1 MNTGGRTGNV
11 PRTAAEGKASGEDCP
26 APPPG
31 PPSAVR
37 TGGAGWALAPQ
48 TAPPRP
54 LGPPMPPRPDAVT
67 TRDPA
72 TGEPIETYDRLTDDE
87 LDAALGRAAAA
98 FEAHRQTSLASA
110 DLRFADRA
118 AAMRRVADRL
128 EADAE
133 AHGALMTREM
143 GKPLAQAVAE
153 AKKCAWV
160 CRYYA
165 DHAERFLQDEPRE
178 TEAARSLVAYEP
190 LGPVL
195 AVMPWN
201 FPYWQVFR
209 FAAPTLMAGG
219 VGLLKHADNV
229 LGCAYAVE
237 DLFREAGFDEG
248 VFQVLNVDHDATARA
263 IADDRVRAVTLTGSD
278 RAGRSV
284 GSQAG
289 AVLKPSLLE
298 LGGSDA
304 FVVLADA
311 DLDRAVEVG
320 VAARTQNNGQS
331 CIAAK
336 RFILEAPVADEYA
349 ARFVERMDA
358 LTVGDPTD
366 PDTDLGPL
374 ARADLREGVHD
385 QVERAVVAGARLLC
399 GGTIPDGPGYYY
411 PPTVLGGVGEGSPA
425 FDEEIFGPVA
435 SMVVAQD
442 EADAVRLAN
451 ATRFGLGG
459 SVWTQ
464 SRERGE
470 RVARQVRSGAVFV
483 NEMTK
488 SHPNLPFGGVG
499 DSGYGRELGRE
510 GVRAFVNAK
519 TIWVD

>member
-1 MNTGGRTGNV
+1 MNTGGRGGNV
-11 PRTAAEGKASGEDCP
+11 PRTAPKGKASGEDCP
-26 APPPG
+26 APPPD
-31 PPSAVR
+31 PSSR
-37 TGGAGWALAPQ
+37 LPNGRGGAGVRAAD
-48 TAPPRP
+48 RP
-54 LGPPMPPRPDAVT
+54 APPMPPRPDAVT

-72 TGEPIETYDRLTDDE
+72 TGEPIETYDRLTGAE

-98 FEAHRQTSLASA
+98 FEAHRRTSLASA
-110 DLRFADRA
+110 DLRFEDRA
-118 AAMRRVADRL
+118 AVLRRVADHL
-128 EADAE
+128 EAEAE
-133 AHGALMTREM
+133 THGALMTREM

-178 TEAARSLVAYEP
+178 TEAARSVIAYEP

-229 LGCAYAVE
+229 LGCAHAIA
-237 DLFREAGFDEG
+237 DLFREAGFEDG
-248 VFQVLNVDHDATARA
+248 VFQALNIDHDATSLV

-284 GSQAG
+284 AGQAG
-289 AVLKPSLLE
+289 QALKPSLLE

-320 VAARTQNNGQS
+320 VTSRTQNNGQS

-336 RFILEAPVADEYA
+336 RFILEAPIADEYT
-349 ARFVERMDA
+349 ARFVERMEA
-358 LTVGDPTD
+358 LTVGDPTH
-366 PDTDLGPL
+366 PATDVGPL
-374 ARADLREGVHD
+374 AREDLRETVHD
-385 QVERAVVAGARLLC
+385 QVERAVAVGAEVLC
-399 GGTIPDGPGYYY
+399 GGTVPDGPGFYY

-435 SMVVAQD
+435 SLVVAAD
-442 EADAVRLAN
+442 ETDAVRLAN

-470 RVARQVRSGAVFV
+470 RVARQIRSGAVFV

-499 DSGYGRELGRE
+499 DSGYGRELSRQGI
-510 GVRAFVNAK
+510 RAFVNAK
-519 TIWVD
+519 TIWVE